1 MQKKTTW
8 DQQNPGKK
16 PSDDNLIVRF
26 ITLPGEVE
34 PVECVMASRLDAD
47 EFDVTIRSKTGI
59 QQQETVD
66 DGSCSLRDKQQEQ
79 KFEKIAAATVGTI
92 ASAKGQELAVWR
104 DYAPAPKAEEQE
116 RQVGEEPQ
124 EAEGVDGEA
133 SEEDEPEDDIVAG
146 ILATVFKK
154 APAAKAAPAPKLA
167 SKPSSKAPAAK
178 PPMKAPAAKPP
189 LKPPTKAQTS
199 SASTTAGTTGKS
211 ADPTP
216 SRAWRANTLTQP
228 DSASV
233 ISTEEAIEA

>member
-1 MQKKTTW
+1 
-8 DQQNPGKK
+8 
-16 PSDDNLIVRF
+16 
-26 ITLPGEVE
+26 
-34 PVECVMASRLDAD
+34 MASRLDAD